1 VIDAAA
7 ANDAPLDPV
16 AGASNTPVSTVGEP
30 GAHVAGASDA
40 RVATVRGEAMLEM
53 PPDLYIPPDALEVF
67 LDTFEGPLDLLLYL
81 IRKANIDILDI
92 PMARLTQQ
100 YLEYVDL
107 MRRRNLELAAEY
119 LLMAALLMEI
129 KSRMLLPRPRALRED
144 EEDPRAELVRRLMEY
159 ESIKLAAHKLDMLP
173 VLGRDFLTLEVWIE
187 QAAVQRLPQVHTQD
201 LIAAWQSLLMQARI
215 MRHHKVMREELS
227 VREFMSSIL
236 RRLQGSQFTEFTA
249 LFDLSKGVAVVV
261 VSFLALLELV
271 RESLIEVTQSEP
283 YAPIYV
289 KLAHA
294 ESE

>member
-1 VIDAAA
+1 VIEADA
-7 ANDAPLDPV
+7 ANDAPLDPAV
-16 AGASNTPVSTVGEP
+16 PLSTAP
-30 GAHVAGASDA
+30 DA
-40 RVATVRGEAMLEM
+40 RVATVRGEALMEM
-53 PPDLYIPPDALEVF
+53 PADLYIPPDALEVF

-92 PMARLTQQ
+92 PMARLTEQ
-100 YLEYVDL
+100 YLEYVEL

-129 KSRMLLPRPRALRED
+129 KSRMLLPRPRAVREE

-159 ESIKLAAHKLDMLP
+159 EAMKLAAHKLDALP
-173 VLGRDFLTLEVWIE
+173 VLGRDFLTVAVWIE
-187 QAAVQRLPQVHTQD
+187 QAAVQRLPQVRTED
-201 LIAAWQSLLMQARI
+201 LIAAWQTLLMHAR
-215 MRHHKVMREELS
+215 MTRHHKVTREELS
-227 VREFMSSIL
+227 VREFMSAIL
-236 RRLQGSQFTEFTA
+236 RRLQSGQFADFTS
-249 LFDLSKGVAVVV
+249 LFEVSKGVAVVV
-261 VSFLALLELV
+261 GSFLAVLELV

>member
-1 VIDAAA
+1 VSTSAA
-7 ANDAPLDPV
+7 ANDADPGTAADV
-16 AGASNTPVSTVGEP
+16 VGLAPSAAGAG
-30 GAHVAGASDA
+30 DA
-40 RVATVRGEAMLEM
+40 RVATVRGEAMLVM

-92 PMARLTQQ
+92 PMARLTEQ
-100 YLEYVDL
+100 YLEYVEL

-129 KSRMLLPRPRALRED
+129 KSRMLLPRPRAMREE

-159 ESIKLAAHKLDMLP
+159 ETIKLAAHKLDALP
-173 VLGRDFLTLEVWIE
+173 VAGRDFLTVQVWIE
-187 QAAVQRLPQVHTQD
+187 QAAVQRLPQVRAED
-201 LIAAWQSLLMQARI
+201 LMAAWQSLLMHAR
-215 MRHHKVMREELS
+215 MTRHHKVTREELS
-227 VREFMSSIL
+227 VREFMSVIL
-236 RRLQGSQFTEFTA
+236 RRLQSGQFANFTS
-249 LFDLSKGVAVVV
+249 LFDVDKGVAVVV
-261 VSFLALLELV
+261 VSFLAVLELV

-294 ESE
+294 QSE